1 MEKTI
6 IMEKYKPT
14 ICINIK
20 DVEDIEIEGV
30 DSGDYPDFCDAFI
43 SSAYYQNRE
52 CTEAEL
58 EYLMDQYPEVVNELA
73 FQSLIP

>member
-1 MEKTI
+1 MDNQRH
-6 IMEKYKPT
+6 KPT

-20 DVEDIEIEGV
+20 DVDDIE
-30 DSGDYPDFCDAFI
+30 YDAFI

-58 EYLMDQYPEVVNELA
+58 EYLMEHYPEVVNEMA
-73 FQSLIP
+73 HQSLIP